1 MLLGIGDEVGQI
13 KENFFADIIAV
24 NENPLTTIRT
34 LERLFFV
41 MKEGKIYKTKTSLH
55 HISMKQ
61 YLDLVQHVMENG
73 CKKGD
78 RTGTG
83 TKSVF
88 GYQMRFDLSEGFPMV
103 TTKNYTLSLFT
114 NYFGF
119 ERRYQYKISTRKW
132 SQFDSWAETEIW
144 VQFTDTSGAI
154 EQ

>member
-1 MLLGIGDEVGQI
+1 
-13 KENFFADIIAV
+13 
-24 NENPLTTIRT
+24 
-34 LERLFFV
+34 

-73 CKKGD
+73 LPKGD

-103 TTKNYTLSLFT
+103 TTKNYTLSLLFT

-119 ERRYQYKISTRKW
+119 ERGTLI
-132 SQFDSWAETEIW
+132 
-144 VQFTDTSGAI
+144 
-154 EQ
+154 